1 MARTPGS
8 HTRCHAVAGARQR
21 AWNALRVYKVFTAAE
36 IAPVADI
43 GERNL
48 RAYLKALAWAGYLR
62 LERPKQNGKV
72 MGHAVW
78 RLVRN
83 SGPHSPLVC
92 RDGSGVWDPNHGC
105 LYPDPN
111 QATRLEENSDDRGTL
126 DERVA

>member
-43 GERNL
+43 SLTNL
-48 RAYLKALAWAGYLR
+48 QKYLKALARAGYLR
-62 LERPKQNGKV
+62 LERPKRNGYLD
-72 MGHAVW
+72 GHAVW
-78 RLVRN
+78 RLLRN
-83 SGPHSPLVC
+83 SGPGCPIV
-92 RDGSGVWDPNHGC
+92 RQDGSGAWDPNHARV
-105 LYPDPN
+105 YPA
-111 QATRLEENSDDRGTL
+111 QVSCRKENSDDRGTL